1 MPELLDDTYDKLK
14 TLKLAHPE
22 SAFEVKLFA
31 ADNPRH
37 GNRPHRLSISLGDVR
52 PAHIRAIESTKDE
65 LWLSAH
71 DGITPEHQE
80 GIYCHIKPKIFLN
93 FLAKLL
99 PQATP
104 NHIFCRH
111 EIDKAL
117 QEARGL

>member
-37 GNRPHRLSISLGDVR
+37 GNRPHRLSISLGNVR
-52 PAHIRAIESTKDE
+52 PAHITVQHLKDND
-65 LWLSAH
+65 LWMTTR
-71 DGITPEHQE
+71 DGLTPQWQE
-80 GIYCHIKPKIFLN
+80 GSYNFVKPDVFLRFIEKLIPKAVQDHIFLG
-93 FLAKLL
+93 
-99 PQATP
+99 
-104 NHIFCRH
+104 H